1 MRFRLRTLLI
11 LGAVLPP
18 VLAALWFDWTFAVG
32 VGIYFAALAALLPL
46 AAWLW
51 RNSAGH

>member
-11 LGAVLPP
+11 LCAILPP
-18 VLAALWFDWTFAVG
+18 VLAALWLDWTFAAVI
-32 VGIYFAALAALLPL
+32 GIYAAALAALLPL

-51 RNSAGH
+51 RNSARR